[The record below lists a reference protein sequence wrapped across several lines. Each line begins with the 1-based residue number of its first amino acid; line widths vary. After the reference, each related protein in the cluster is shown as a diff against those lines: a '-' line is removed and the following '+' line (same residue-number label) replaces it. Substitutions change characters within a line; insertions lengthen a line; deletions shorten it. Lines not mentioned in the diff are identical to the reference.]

1 MIQIRKQKDLIKQ
14 LSTLKKENVSSKRN
28 RASAS
33 KWGDKLVK
41 KKFTDEQLQRASNI
55 DLVSMLQSQGEKLK
69 KQGRVYR
76 WMRYD
81 STVIDRNRWFR
92 HSREVGGGP
101 IQFMQHFY
109 NMDFVSAVKYLLNG
123 EEGAEFVQ
131 ASEEPEKKPEFIQPK
146 LSKNMHRTFAYLIKT
161 RKIDADIVQHFVNEK
176 KIFETE
182 EHHNIAFCGYDEGG
196 QMKQMHLRSTIP
208 GNRFFLDIDGSDK
221 QYYFRHIGTNENV
234 YVFEA
239 PIDMLSYITLN
250 KNKWQESSYVCLGG
264 VAIDALKNV
273 LITNE
278 NISNVYLCVDR
289 DEAGDKTV
297 RRIGEELDE
306 MNYKWERILPEN
318 KDWNE
323 DLICEKEQA
332 ENFSM
337 TM

>member
-1 MIQIRKQKDLIKQ
+1 M
-14 LSTLKKENVSSKRN
+14 
-28 RASAS
+28 
-33 KWGDKLVK
+33 K
-41 KKFTDEQLQRASNI
+41 KKRFSDEQLQRASGI
-55 DLVSMLQSQGEKLK
+55 DIVVMLQGQGEKLK

-81 STVIDRNRWFR
+81 STVIDRNRWYR
-92 HSREVGGGP
+92 HSREIGGGP

-109 NMDFVSAVKYLLNG
+109 GMDFVEAVKYLLDG

-131 ASEEPEKKPEFIQPK
+131 ASRTPETKLPFVPPK

-176 KIFETE
+176 KILETE
-182 EHHNIAFCGYDEGG
+182 EYHNTAFCGYDEKGE
-196 QMKQMHLRSTIP
+196 MKQMHLRSTLP

-221 QYYFRHIGTNENV
+221 QYYFRHIGTNSDV

-239 PIDMLSYITLN
+239 PIDMLSYITMN
-250 KNKWQESSYVCLGG
+250 KENWRESSYVCLGG

-273 LITNE
+273 LSTNE
-278 NISNVYLCVDR
+278 QISKVYMCVDR
-289 DEAGDKTV
+289 DDAGDKTV
-297 RRIGEELDE
+297 KRIGDELNE
-306 MNYKWERILPEN
+306 MGYEWERILPEN

-323 DLICEKEQA
+323 DLTAGSEQT
-332 ENFSM
+332 ENFEM

>member
-1 MIQIRKQKDLIKQ
+1 M
-14 LSTLKKENVSSKRN
+14 
-28 RASAS
+28 
-33 KWGDKLVK
+33 K
-41 KKFTDEQLQRASNI
+41 KKRFSDEQLQRASGI
-55 DLVSMLQSQGEKLK
+55 DIVAMLQRQGEKLK

-81 STVIDRNRWFR
+81 STVIDRNRWYR
-92 HSREVGGGP
+92 HSREIGGGP

-109 NMDFVSAVKYLLNG
+109 GMDFVEAVKYLLDG

-131 ASEEPEKKPEFIQPK
+131 ASRTPEPKLPFTPPK

-182 EHHNIAFCGYDEGG
+182 EYHNTAFCGYDEKGE
-196 QMKQMHLRSTIP
+196 MKQMHLRSTLP
-208 GNRFFLDIDGSDK
+208 GNRFFMDIDGSDK
-221 QYYFRHIGTNENV
+221 QYYFRHIGTNSDV

-239 PIDMLSYITLN
+239 PIDMLSYITMN
-250 KNKWQESSYVCLGG
+250 KENWQESSYVCLGG

-273 LITNE
+273 LNTNE
-278 NISNVYLCVDR
+278 QISKVYMCVDR
-289 DEAGDKTV
+289 DDAGDKTV
-297 RRIGEELDE
+297 KRIGDELNE
-306 MNYKWERILPEN
+306 MGYEWERILPEN

-323 DLICEKEQA
+323 DLTAGSEQT
-332 ENFSM
+332 ENFEL

>member
-1 MIQIRKQKDLIKQ
+1 M
-14 LSTLKKENVSSKRN
+14 
-28 RASAS
+28 
-33 KWGDKLVK
+33 K
-41 KKFTDEQLQRASNI
+41 KKRFSDEQLQRASGI
-55 DLVSMLQSQGEKLK
+55 DIVAMLQGEGEKLK

-81 STVIDRNRWFR
+81 STVIDRNRWYR
-92 HSREVGGGP
+92 HSREIGGGP

-109 NMDFVSAVKYLLNG
+109 GMDFVDAVKYLLDG

-131 ASEEPEKKPEFIQPK
+131 ASRTPEPKLPFTPPK

-182 EHHNIAFCGYDEGG
+182 EYHNAAFCGYDEKGE
-196 QMKQMHLRSTIP
+196 MKQMHLRSTLP
-208 GNRFFLDIDGSDK
+208 GNRFFMDIDGSDK
-221 QYYFRHIGTNENV
+221 QYYFRHIGTNSDV

-239 PIDMLSYITLN
+239 PIDMLSYITMN
-250 KNKWQESSYVCLGG
+250 KENWQESSYVCLGG

-273 LITNE
+273 LRTNE
-278 NISNVYLCVDR
+278 QISKVYMCVDR
-289 DEAGDKTV
+289 DDAGDKTV
-297 RRIGEELDE
+297 KRIGDELNE
-306 MNYKWERILPEN
+306 MGYEWERIFPEN

-323 DLICEKEQA
+323 DLTAGSDQT
-332 ENFSM
+332 ENFEL

>member
-1 MIQIRKQKDLIKQ
+1 M
-14 LSTLKKENVSSKRN
+14 
-28 RASAS
+28 
-33 KWGDKLVK
+33 K
-41 KKFTDEQLQRASNI
+41 KKRFSDEQLQRASGI
-55 DLVSMLQSQGEKLK
+55 DIVAMLQGQGEKLK

-81 STVIDRNRWFR
+81 STVIDRNRWYR
-92 HSREVGGGP
+92 HSREIGGGP

-109 NMDFVSAVKYLLNG
+109 GMDFVEAVKYLLDG

-131 ASEEPEKKPEFIQPK
+131 ASRTPEPKLPFTPPK

-182 EHHNIAFCGYDEGG
+182 EYHNVAFCGYDEKGE
-196 QMKQMHLRSTIP
+196 MKQMHLRSTLP
-208 GNRFFLDIDGSDK
+208 GNRFFMDIDGSDK
-221 QYYFRHIGTNENV
+221 QYYFRHIGTNSDV

-239 PIDMLSYITLN
+239 PIDMLSYITMN
-250 KNKWQESSYVCLGG
+250 KGNWQESSYVCLGG

-273 LITNE
+273 LSTNE
-278 NISNVYLCVDR
+278 QISKVYMCVDR
-289 DEAGDKTV
+289 DDAGDKTV
-297 RRIGEELDE
+297 KRIGDELNE
-306 MNYKWERILPEN
+306 MGYEWERVFPEN

-323 DLICEKEQA
+323 DLTAESEQT
-332 ENFSM
+332 ENFEL

>member
-1 MIQIRKQKDLIKQ
+1 M
-14 LSTLKKENVSSKRN
+14 
-28 RASAS
+28 
-33 KWGDKLVK
+33 K
-41 KKFTDEQLQRASNI
+41 KKRFSDEQLQRASGI
-55 DLVSMLQSQGEKLK
+55 DIVAMLQGEGEKLK

-81 STVIDRNRWFR
+81 STVIDRNRWYR
-92 HSREVGGGP
+92 HSREIGGGP

-109 NMDFVSAVKYLLNG
+109 GMDFVDAVKYLLDG

-131 ASEEPEKKPEFIQPK
+131 ASRTPEPKLPFTPPK

-182 EHHNIAFCGYDEGG
+182 EYHNAAFCGYDEKGE
-196 QMKQMHLRSTIP
+196 MKQMHLRSTLP
-208 GNRFFLDIDGSDK
+208 GNRFFMDIDGSDK
-221 QYYFRHIGTNENV
+221 QYFFRHIGTNSDV

-239 PIDMLSYITLN
+239 PIDMLSYITMN
-250 KNKWQESSYVCLGG
+250 KENWQESSYVCLGG

-273 LITNE
+273 LRTNE
-278 NISNVYLCVDR
+278 QISKVYMCVDR
-289 DEAGDKTV
+289 DDAGDKTV
-297 RRIGEELDE
+297 KRIGDELNE
-306 MNYKWERILPEN
+306 MGYEWERIFPEN

-323 DLICEKEQA
+323 DLTAGSDQT
-332 ENFSM
+332 ENFEL

>member
-1 MIQIRKQKDLIKQ
+1 M
-14 LSTLKKENVSSKRN
+14 
-28 RASAS
+28 
-33 KWGDKLVK
+33 K
-41 KKFTDEQLQRASNI
+41 KKRFSDEQLQRASGI
-55 DLVSMLQSQGEKLK
+55 DITAMLQGQGEKLK

-81 STVIDRNRWFR
+81 STVIDRNRWYR
-92 HSREVGGGP
+92 HSREIGGGP

-109 NMDFVSAVKYLLNG
+109 GMDFVEAVKYLLDG

-131 ASEEPEKKPEFIQPK
+131 ASRTPEPKLPFVPPK

-176 KIFETE
+176 KILETE
-182 EHHNIAFCGYDEGG
+182 EYHNTAFCGYDEKGE
-196 QMKQMHLRSTIP
+196 MKQMHLRSTLP

-221 QYYFRHIGTNENV
+221 QYYFRHIGTNSDV

-239 PIDMLSYITLN
+239 PIDMLSYITMN
-250 KNKWQESSYVCLGG
+250 KGNWQESSYVCLGG

-273 LITNE
+273 LSTNE
-278 NISNVYLCVDR
+278 QISKVYMCVDR
-289 DEAGDKTV
+289 DDAGDKTV
-297 RRIGEELDE
+297 KRIGDELNE
-306 MNYKWERILPEN
+306 MGYEWERILPEN

-323 DLICEKEQA
+323 DLTAGSEQT
-332 ENFSM
+332 ENFEL

>member
-1 MIQIRKQKDLIKQ
+1 M
-14 LSTLKKENVSSKRN
+14 
-28 RASAS
+28 
-33 KWGDKLVK
+33 K
-41 KKFTDEQLQRASNI
+41 KKRFSDEQLQRASGI
-55 DLVSMLQSQGEKLK
+55 DITAMLQGQGEKLK

-81 STVIDRNRWFR
+81 STVIDRNRWYR
-92 HSREVGGGP
+92 HSREIGGGP

-109 NMDFVSAVKYLLNG
+109 GMDFVEAVKYLLDG

-131 ASEEPEKKPEFIQPK
+131 ASRTPEPKLPFTPPK

-176 KIFETE
+176 KILETE
-182 EHHNIAFCGYDEGG
+182 EYHNTAFCGYDEKGE
-196 QMKQMHLRSTIP
+196 MKQMHLRSTLP

-221 QYYFRHIGTNENV
+221 QYYFRHIGTNSDV

-239 PIDMLSYITLN
+239 PIDMLSYITMN
-250 KNKWQESSYVCLGG
+250 KKNWQESSYVCLGG

-273 LITNE
+273 LSTNE
-278 NISNVYLCVDR
+278 QISKVYMCVDR
-289 DEAGDKTV
+289 DDAGDKTV
-297 RRIGEELDE
+297 KRIGDELNE
-306 MNYKWERILPEN
+306 MGYEWERILPEN

-323 DLICEKEQA
+323 DLTAGSEQT
-332 ENFSM
+332 ENFEM